1 MARPHRE
8 VWGPSVFVGLADML
22 LKLSLKV
29 GILLLTHPSKLD
41 FQPCQDL

>member
-8 VWGPSVFVGLADML
+8 VWGPSGFMRLAGIL

-29 GILLLTHPSKLD
+29 GILLPTYPFKLD